1 MRAAASL
8 ARRHRCRFCLYASAR
23 SGGRRKAF
31 LFRRATT
38 TTTATATSSSAK
50 SSDENAV
57 VNAYRA
63 LPLDAMRLWGKHEE
77 KKGKKTTT
85 TINHP
90 IEGEYVSEKARE
102 RVRRAVSSSEATCF
116 SLREYARTI
125 VYETECIESKIALTH
140 LAFGKFLRGDIP
152 EEEEEEEDGETTR
165 IEYSFPSRPARPVK
179 PKLVLPFS
187 VPSPKNTPLSSFSA
201 HVLHTVAHIELNAI
215 DLAWDTVARFGGLP
229 REFYLDFARVADD
242 ESRHLSWCLQR
253 LEELGHE
260 YGEMDAHDMLWLGC
274 FESREDKLDRMAVV
288 PMAQEARGLDAGPR
302 LREKLVGRGDNRSAA
317 IVERIT
323 NEELNHVAVG
333 VHWFREICA
342 REENIERG
350 NEEALGERFLSAVE
364 RCAPDVLKGPFA
376 HEEREKA
383 GMSREWYDLTYRNED
398 LRSRLEIMVKMEEA
412 NSGER

>member
-1 MRAAASL
+1 M
-8 ARRHRCRFCLYASAR
+8 
-23 SGGRRKAF
+23 
-31 LFRRATT
+31 FRRATST
-38 TTTATATSSSAK
+38 TSSAK
-50 SSDENAV
+50 ISDENAV
-57 VNAYRA
+57 VDAYRA
-63 LPLDAMRLWGKHEE
+63 LPLDAMRLWGKCEE
-77 KKGKKTTT
+77 EAKGKKKKK
-85 TINHP
+85 TINDP

-102 RVRRAVSSSEATCF
+102 RVQRALASSEATCF

-333 VHWFREICA
+333 VHWFREICT

>member
-1 MRAAASL
+1 MTLLCSSRGSL
-8 ARRHRCRFCLYASAR
+8 RWYRCC
-23 SGGRRKAF
+23 AF
-31 LFRRATT
+31 H
-38 TTTATATSSSAK
+38 SSSV
-50 SSDENAV
+50 SSTLSTRRGQKRRRLFFASSSSFDDDNIIEE
-57 VNAYRA
+57 YRA
-63 LPLDAMRLWGKHEE
+63 LPLDNVRLWGTNATN
-77 KKGKKTTT
+77 KKKSTSLLNEPT
-85 TINHP
+85 
-90 IEGEYVSEKARE
+90 EGQYVSLKAKLKVQNALDE
-102 RVRRAVSSSEATCF
+102 SENTCRC
-116 SLREYARTI
+116 LQEYAKTI
-125 VYETECIESKIALTH
+125 VYDTECIESKIALTH
-140 LAFGKFLRGDIP
+140 RAFGRFLRGEI
-152 EEEEEEEDGETTR
+152 EVIIAEKEDKD
-165 IEYSFPSRPARPVK
+165 FPSRPARPAK
-179 PKLVLPFS
+179 PTLVMPFS

-215 DLAWDTVARFGGLP
+215 DLAWDTVSRFRGLP

-274 FESREDKLDRMAVV
+274 FESREDTLDRMAVV

-323 NEELNHVAVG
+323 KEELNHVAVG

-350 NEEALGERFLSAVE
+350 NEEELGKRFLSAVE

-376 HEEREKA
+376 HEERERA
-383 GMSREWYDLTYRNED
+383 GMSREWYDLNYKNDPD
-398 LRSRLEIMVKMEEA
+398 LRRRLEVMVKMEEA
-412 NSGER
+412 NSSE

>member
-8 ARRHRCRFCLYASAR
+8 ARRHRCRFCLCAASTAR
-23 SGGRRKAF
+23 SGRRKAF
-31 LFRRATT
+31 LFRHRAAAA
-38 TTTATATSSSAK
+38 ATTSSSAK
-50 SSDENAV
+50 SSSDENAV
-57 VNAYRA
+57 VDAYRA
-63 LPLDAMRLWGKHEE
+63 LPLDAMRLWGKREEE
-77 KKGKKTTT
+77 KKGKKT

-102 RVRRAVSSSEATCF
+102 RVRRATMTSEATCF

-125 VYETECIESKIALTH
+125 VYDTECIESKIALTH

-152 EEEEEEEDGETTR
+152 EEEMEEEDHRETTR
-165 IEYSFPSRPARPVK
+165 NDYTFPSRPARPVK

-350 NEEALGERFLSAVE
+350 NKEALGERFLSAVE

-383 GMSREWYDLTYRNED
+383 GMSREWYDLTYRNEE
-398 LRSRLEIMVKMEEA
+398 LRSRLEIMVRMEEA

>member
-8 ARRHRCRFCLYASAR
+8 ARRHRCRCLCAASTTTAR
-23 SGGRRKAF
+23 RSGRRKAF

-38 TTTATATSSSAK
+38 TTTTTAK
-50 SSDENAV
+50 NSDENAV
-57 VNAYRA
+57 VDAYRA
-63 LPLDAMRLWGKHEE
+63 LPLDAMRLWGKCEE
-77 KKGKKTTT
+77 EEAKGKKKKK
-85 TINHP
+85 TINHA

-102 RVRRAVSSSEATCF
+102 RVRRALASSEATCF

-152 EEEEEEEDGETTR
+152 EEEEEEGETTR

>member
-1 MRAAASL
+1 V
-8 ARRHRCRFCLYASAR
+8 
-23 SGGRRKAF
+23 
-31 LFRRATT
+31 FRRATST
-38 TTTATATSSSAK
+38 TSSAK
-50 SSDENAV
+50 ISDENAV
-57 VNAYRA
+57 VDAYRA
-63 LPLDAMRLWGKHEE
+63 LPLDAMRLWGKCEE
-77 KKGKKTTT
+77 EAKGKKKKK
-85 TINHP
+85 TINDP

-102 RVRRAVSSSEATCF
+102 RVQRALASSEATCF

-333 VHWFREICA
+333 VHWFREICT

-398 LRSRLEIMVKMEEA
+398 LRSRLELMVKMEEA

>member
-1 MRAAASL
+1 MTLLRSSRGSL
-8 ARRHRCRFCLYASAR
+8 RWYRCCAFRSSSFTQPSARR
-23 SGGRRKAF
+23 GGRKR
-31 LFRRATT
+31 RRAFF
-38 TTTATATSSSAK
+38 ASSS
-50 SSDENAV
+50 SSFDDDENIIEK
-57 VNAYRA
+57 YRA
-63 LPLDAMRLWGKHEE
+63 LPLDNVRLWGTNA
-77 KKGKKTTT
+77 KTTKKKSASLLIHEPT
-85 TINHP
+85 
-90 IEGEYVSEKARE
+90 EGQYVSSKAKRNVQNALLE
-102 RVRRAVSSSEATCF
+102 SENTCRC
-116 SLREYARTI
+116 LQEYAKTI
-125 VYETECIESKIALTH
+125 VYDTECIESKIALTH
-140 LAFGKFLRGDIP
+140 RAFGRFLRG
-152 EEEEEEEDGETTR
+152 E
-165 IEYSFPSRPARPVK
+165 IEVIVAEKDKDLEVLFPSRPARPAK
-179 PKLVLPFS
+179 PTLVMPFS

-215 DLAWDTVARFGGLP
+215 DLAWDTVARFRGLP

-274 FESREDKLDRMAVV
+274 FESREDTLDRMAVV

-323 NEELNHVAVG
+323 KEELNHVAVG

-350 NEEALGERFLSAVE
+350 NEEELGKRFLSAVE

-383 GMSREWYDLTYRNED
+383 GMSREWYDLNYKNDPD
-398 LRSRLEIMVKMEEA
+398 LRRRLEVMVKMEEA
-412 NSGER
+412 NSSE

>member
-1 MRAAASL
+1 V
-8 ARRHRCRFCLYASAR
+8 
-23 SGGRRKAF
+23 
-31 LFRRATT
+31 FRRATST
-38 TTTATATSSSAK
+38 TSSAK
-50 SSDENAV
+50 ISDENAV
-57 VNAYRA
+57 VDAYRA
-63 LPLDAMRLWGKHEE
+63 LPLDAMRLWGKCEE
-77 KKGKKTTT
+77 EAKGKKKKK
-85 TINHP
+85 TINDP

-102 RVRRAVSSSEATCF
+102 RVQRALASSEATCF

-260 YGEMDAHDMLWLGC
+260 YGRPRH
-274 FESREDKLDRMAVV
+274 VV
-288 PMAQEARGLDAGPR
+288 
-302 LREKLVGRGDNRSAA
+302 
-317 IVERIT
+317 
-323 NEELNHVAVG
+323 VG
-333 VHWFREICA
+333 VFRKQ
-342 REENIERG
+342 RG
-350 NEEALGERFLSAVE
+350 
-364 RCAPDVLKGPFA
+364 
-376 HEEREKA
+376 
-383 GMSREWYDLTYRNED
+383 
-398 LRSRLEIMVKMEEA
+398 
-412 NSGER
+412 

>member
-1 MRAAASL
+1 MTQLDFTLLGKMTLLCSSRGSL
-8 ARRHRCRFCLYASAR
+8 RWYRCC
-23 SGGRRKAF
+23 AF
-31 LFRRATT
+31 H
-38 TTTATATSSSAK
+38 SSSV
-50 SSDENAV
+50 SSTLSTRRGQKRRRLFFASSSSFDDDNIIEE
-57 VNAYRA
+57 YRA
-63 LPLDAMRLWGKHEE
+63 LPLDNVRLWGTNATN
-77 KKGKKTTT
+77 KKKSTSLLNEPT
-85 TINHP
+85 
-90 IEGEYVSEKARE
+90 EGQYVSLKAKLKVQNALDE
-102 RVRRAVSSSEATCF
+102 SENTCRC
-116 SLREYARTI
+116 LQEYAKTI
-125 VYETECIESKIALTH
+125 VYDTECIESKIALTH
-140 LAFGKFLRGDIP
+140 RAFGRFLRGEI
-152 EEEEEEEDGETTR
+152 EVIIAEKEDKD
-165 IEYSFPSRPARPVK
+165 FPSRPARPAK
-179 PKLVLPFS
+179 PTLVMPFS

-215 DLAWDTVARFGGLP
+215 DLAWDTVARFRGLP

-274 FESREDKLDRMAVV
+274 FESREDTLDRMAVV

-323 NEELNHVAVG
+323 KEELNHVAVG

-350 NEEALGERFLSAVE
+350 NEEELGKRFLSAVE

-376 HEEREKA
+376 HEERERA
-383 GMSREWYDLTYRNED
+383 GMSREWYDLNYKNDPD
-398 LRSRLEIMVKMEEA
+398 LRRRLEVMVKMEEA
-412 NSGER
+412 NSSE

>member
-1 MRAAASL
+1 M
-8 ARRHRCRFCLYASAR
+8 
-23 SGGRRKAF
+23 
-31 LFRRATT
+31 FRRATST
-38 TTTATATSSSAK
+38 TSSAK
-50 SSDENAV
+50 ISDENAV
-57 VNAYRA
+57 VDAYRA
-63 LPLDAMRLWGKHEE
+63 LPLDAMRLWGKCEE
-77 KKGKKTTT
+77 EAKGKKKKK
-85 TINHP
+85 TINDP

-102 RVRRAVSSSEATCF
+102 RVQRALASSEATCF

-333 VHWFREICA
+333 VHWFREICT

-398 LRSRLEIMVKMEEA
+398 LRSRLELMVKMEEA

>member
-1 MRAAASL
+1 M
-8 ARRHRCRFCLYASAR
+8 
-23 SGGRRKAF
+23 
-31 LFRRATT
+31 
-38 TTTATATSSSAK
+38 
-50 SSDENAV
+50 

-63 LPLDAMRLWGKHEE
+63 LPLDAMRLWGKRSEEE
-77 KKGKKTTT
+77 KKGKKTRI
-85 TINHP
+85 INHP

-140 LAFGKFLRGDIP
+140 VAFGKFLRGDIP
-152 EEEEEEEDGETTR
+152 EEMEDQNRETTTR
-165 IEYSFPSRPARPVK
+165 KEHYSFPSRPARPVK
-179 PKLVLPFS
+179 PKLVMPFS

-323 NEELNHVAVG
+323 KEELNHVAVG

-383 GMSREWYDLTYRNED
+383 GMSREWYDLTYRNEE
-398 LRSRLEIMVKMEEA
+398 LRSRLEMMVKMEEA